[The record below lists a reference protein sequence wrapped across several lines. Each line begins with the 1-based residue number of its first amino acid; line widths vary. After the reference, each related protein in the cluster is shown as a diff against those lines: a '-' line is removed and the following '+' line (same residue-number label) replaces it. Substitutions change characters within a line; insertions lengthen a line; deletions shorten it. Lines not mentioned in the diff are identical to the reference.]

1 MNVCKYVKNLVKTL
15 FGKDRGN
22 LNSTLNQNSICN
34 VANFGFLN
42 LSPKASL

>member
-1 MNVCKYVKNLVKTL
+1 MNICKYIKNLIKIS

-22 LNSTLNQNSICN
+22 LNSTLIQNSTCN
-34 VANFGFLN
+34 VAKFEFLN